1 MKRTKIKYS
10 KDLNS
15 DFEEYVGLGYC
26 PNYLDRDW
34 ADITPRVNTK
44 ENWDSFFKKESEA
57 IKYSL
62 FLEFWWDLTEGYLK
76 PTILPS
82 EYCENFVANF
92 EAIGAILKEYLV
104 FDELP
109 PPYFKYLDFIEGEQ
123 SYNEI
128 VKKEEIGKFFVRVT
142 YNSSERIEIKEDDD
156 LEQLFVPKNVLPKFK
171 KDLARINSLIV
182 VI

>member
-15 DFEEYVGLGYC
+15 DFEEYVGLGCC
-26 PNYLDRDW
+26 PNYLDREW
-34 ADITPRVNTK
+34 AYIIPRVNTK

-62 FLEFWWDLTEGYLK
+62 FLQFWWDLTEDYSK

-82 EYCENFVANF
+82 EYCENFVANL
-92 EAIGAILKEYLV
+92 EAIGTILKEYLV

-109 PPYFKYLDFIEGEQ
+109 PPFFKYLDFIEGEQ

-128 VKKEEIGKFFVRVT
+128 VKKEEIGKNFVRVT
-142 YNSSERIEIKEDDD
+142 YDSSERIEIKEDDVI
-156 LEQLFVPKNVLPKFK
+156 EQLFVPKKVLPKFK

-182 VI
+182 GI